1 LALKSLLTAAVCASA
16 SAAVLCL
23 PAVQAQVRRP
33 SPSVIP
39 KSLVDLRA
47 QDSRVDRMMRDG
59 NLRVRNAQ
67 PDKLVPGRRIERTDQ
82 FIRGVRVF
90 GADVTRQLDRGQT
103 VSVFGTLYDGLVVD
117 TTPAVTELEA
127 RGRVEEAAGV
137 RLGSSRAGELMV
149 LPREDGTANLTWR
162 VRAATGDDLRE
173 YFVDAHTGAIIFDYS
188 DLQTQSAVGAATGV
202 LGDPKKVSALRI
214 GSTFGLQDALRP
226 PSIRTY
232 DMKGDPF
239 RTRDVVNGRVQL
251 TQADLGSDTDN
262 KWEDGAL
269 SDTHAYSG
277 FTYDYYFKR
286 FNRRGIND
294 ANLRMESLVHPVR
307 RSDYSLY
314 GTTFSSYFANAVY
327 YGGGL
332 MAYGVGLPA
341 GVTSSGR
348 NWNYTSGAI
357 DIVAH
362 EITHGV
368 TEYTSDLI
376 YLNESGAL
384 NESFSDIMGTAVEFF
399 FQAAGDGV
407 LRADYL
413 CGEDIARGSTGNGI
427 RSMASPID
435 RGHPDHYS
443 IRYTGTADGGGVHS
457 NSGIPNHVFYLA
469 IEGGTNRVSGLGVE
483 GVGAA
488 NRVQIETVFYRAV
501 TQLLPAN
508 ATFSM
513 ARAATI
519 QAARDLYGSGSAAE
533 RAITQAWTAVG
544 VN

>member
-1 LALKSLLTAAVCASA
+1 
-16 SAAVLCL
+16 
-23 PAVQAQVRRP
+23 
-33 SPSVIP
+33 
-39 KSLVDLRA
+39 
-47 QDSRVDRMMRDG
+47 M
-59 NLRVRNAQ
+59 
-67 PDKLVPGRRIERTDQ
+67 
-82 FIRGVRVF
+82 
-90 GADVTRQLDRGQT
+90 DVWCW
-103 VSVFGTLYDGLVVD
+103 
-117 TTPAVTELEA
+117 
-127 RGRVEEAAGV
+127 
-137 RLGSSRAGELMV
+137 
-149 LPREDGTANLTWR
+149 AN
-162 VRAATGDDLRE
+162 
-173 YFVDAHTGAIIFDYS
+173 S
-188 DLQTQSAVGAATGV
+188 
-202 LGDPKKVSALRI
+202 
-214 GSTFGLQDALRP
+214 
-226 PSIRTY
+226 
-232 DMKGDPF
+232 
-239 RTRDVVNGRVQL
+239 
-251 TQADLGSDTDN
+251 DLGSDNDN
-262 KWEDGAL
+262 TWEDGAL
-269 SDTHAYSG
+269 SDTHSYSG
-277 FTYDYYFKR
+277 FTYDYYYKR

-307 RSDYSLY
+307 RTDYNLY
-314 GTTFSSYFANAVY
+314 GGTFPAFFANAVY
-327 YGGGL
+327 YGGGR

-368 TEYTSDLI
+368 TDYTSDLI

-399 FQAAGDGV
+399 FQPAGDGL
-407 LRADYL
+407 LRAEYL
-413 CGEDIARGSTGNGI
+413 CGEDIARGTTNGI
-427 RSMASPID
+427 RSLASPID

-443 IRYTGTADGGGVHS
+443 IRFTGTSDGGGVHT

-508 ATFSM
+508 ATFTM

-533 RAITQAWTAVG
+533 RAMVQAWTAVG

>member
-1 LALKSLLTAAVCASA
+1 MH
-16 SAAVLCL
+16 
-23 PAVQAQVRRP
+23 PR
-33 SPSVIP
+33 
-39 KSLVDLRA
+39 
-47 QDSRVDRMMRDG
+47 
-59 NLRVRNAQ
+59 
-67 PDKLVPGRRIERTDQ
+67 RRIERTDQ

-137 RLGSSRAGELMV
+137 RLGNSRAGELMV

-202 LGDPKKVSALRI
+202 LGDPKKVSALRL
-214 GSTFGLQDALRP
+214 GGTFGLQDALRP

-277 FTYDYYFKR
+277 FTYDYYYKR

-368 TEYTSDLI
+368 TDYTSDLI

-384 NESFSDIMGTAVEFF
+384 NESFSDIMGAAVEFF

-533 RAITQAWTAVG
+533 RAIIQAWTAVG

>member
-1 LALKSLLTAAVCASA
+1 MALKSLLTAAVCASTA
-16 SAAVLCL
+16 VALLHFPSA
-23 PAVQAQVRRP
+23 QAQGRRSIP
-33 SPSVIP
+33 GIIP
-39 KSLVDLRA
+39 KSLVGLRA
-47 QDSRVDRMMRDG
+47 EDARVDRM
-59 NLRVRNAQ
+59 LRGGDLRIRNVQA
-67 PDKLVPGRRIERTDQ
+67 DKLVPGRRIERTDQ
-82 FIRGVRVF
+82 FIAGVRVF
-90 GADVTRQLDRGQT
+90 GADVTRQLAGGQT
-103 VSVFGTLYDGLVVD
+103 VSVFGTLYEGLAVD
-117 TTPAVTELEA
+117 TVPSVPELSA
-127 RGRVEEAAGV
+127 RQRVEEAAGV
-137 RLGSSRAGELMV
+137 RLGASRAGELMV
-149 LPREDGTANLTWR
+149 LPREDGTAALTWR
-162 VRAATGDDLRE
+162 LRAATGEDLRE
-173 YFVDAHTGAIIFDYS
+173 YFVDAHTGAILFDYS

-202 LGDPKKVSALRI
+202 LGDQKKVSALRS
-214 GSTFGLQDALRP
+214 GGTFGLQDALRP

-239 RTRDVVNGRVQL
+239 RTRDVINGRVQL
-251 TQADLGSDTDN
+251 TQADLGSDSDN

-307 RSDYSLY
+307 RSDFSLY
-314 GTTFSSYFANAVY
+314 GGSFSTFFANAVY

-332 MAYGVGLPA
+332 MAYGVGHPT
-341 GVTSSGR
+341 GVTSGGR
-348 NWNYTSGAI
+348 NWNYASGAL

-399 FQAAGDGV
+399 FQPAGDGL

-413 CGEDIARGSTGNGI
+413 CAEDIARGAANGI
-427 RSMASPID
+427 RSLASPIE

-443 IRYTGTADGGGVHS
+443 IRYTGTADGGGVHI

-469 IEGGTNRVSGLGVE
+469 VEGGTNRVSGLSVE

-533 RAITQAWTAVG
+533 RAMIEAWTAVG
-544 VN
+544 VV

>member
-1 LALKSLLTAAVCASA
+1 MALKSLLTAAVCASA
-16 SAAVLCL
+16 AGVVLSL
-23 PAVQAQVRRP
+23 PAMHAQGRRQNAGI
-33 SPSVIP
+33 IP
-39 KSLVDLRA
+39 KSLVELRA
-47 QDSRVDRMMRDG
+47 QDSRVDRMKRAGD
-59 NLRVRNAQ
+59 LRVRNVAA
-67 PDKLVPGRRIERTDQ
+67 DKLVPGRRIERTDQ

-90 GADVTRQLDRGQT
+90 GADVARQLDRGQT
-103 VSVFGTLYDGLVVD
+103 VSVFGTVYDDLVVD
-117 TTPAVTELEA
+117 TTPSVPELEA
-127 RGRVEEAAGV
+127 RARVEETAGV
-137 RLGSSRAGELMV
+137 RLGASRAGELVV
-149 LPREDGTANLTWR
+149 LPREDGSAALTWR
-162 VRAATGDDLRE
+162 LRAATGEDLRE
-173 YFVDAHTGAIIFDYS
+173 YFVDAHTGAIVFDYS
-188 DLQTQSAVGAATGV
+188 DLQTQSSVGAATGV
-202 LGDPKKVSALRI
+202 LGDPKKVSAMRT
-214 GSTFGLQDALRP
+214 GSTFGLQDVLRP

-239 RTRDVVNGRVQL
+239 RTRDVINGRVQL
-251 TQADLGSDTDN
+251 APSDLASDSDN

-294 ANLRMESLVHPVR
+294 ANLRMDSLVHPVR
-307 RSDYSLY
+307 RSDFSLH
-314 GTTFSSYFANAVY
+314 GSTFSNFYANAVY

-332 MAYGVGLPA
+332 MAYGVGHPT
-341 GVTSSGR
+341 GVTSGGR
-348 NWNYTSGAI
+348 NWNYASGAI

-384 NESFSDIMGTAVEFF
+384 NESFSDIMGAAVEFF
-399 FQAAGDGV
+399 FQPAGDGL
-407 LRADYL
+407 LRADYF
-413 CGEDIARGSTGNGI
+413 CAEDIARGPGGNGI
-427 RSMASPID
+427 RSMANPIE

-443 IRYTGTADGGGVHS
+443 IRFTGSTDGGGVHI

-469 IEGGTNRVSGLGVE
+469 IEGGTNRVSGLSVE

-519 QAARDLYGSGSAAE
+519 QAARDLYGAGSAAE
-533 RAITQAWTAVG
+533 RAMTQAWTAVG

>member
-1 LALKSLLTAAVCASA
+1 MALKSLLTAAVCASA
-16 SAAVLCL
+16 SAAVLCF

-59 NLRVRNAQ
+59 DLRVRTAQ

-117 TTPAVTELEA
+117 TTPSVTELEA

-137 RLGSSRAGELMV
+137 RLGNSRAGELMV
-149 LPREDGTANLTWR
+149 LPREDGTASLTWR

-202 LGDPKKVSALRI
+202 LGDPKKVSAIRT
-214 GSTFGLQDALRP
+214 GGTFGLQDALRP

-251 TQADLGSDTDN
+251 TQSDLGSDTDN

-307 RSDYSLY
+307 RSDYALY

-399 FQAAGDGV
+399 FQPAGDGP

-413 CGEDIARGSTGNGI
+413 CAEDIARGAGNGI
-427 RSMASPID
+427 RSLASPID

-443 IRYTGTADGGGVHS
+443 IRYTGTADGGGVHT

-513 ARAATI
+513 ARAATV

-533 RAITQAWTAVG
+533 RAIIQAWTAVG

>member
-1 LALKSLLTAAVCASA
+1 MALKSLLTAAVCASA
-16 SAAVLCL
+16 AAVVLYL
-23 PAVQAQVRRP
+23 PSLHAQGRRP
-33 SPSVIP
+33 NPGIIP

-47 QDSRVDRMMRDG
+47 QDSRVDRMMRVG
-59 NLRVRNAQ
+59 ELRVRTAHA
-67 PDKLVPGRRIERTDQ
+67 DKLVPGRRIERTDQ
-82 FIRGVRVF
+82 FVGGVRVF
-90 GADVTRQLDRGQT
+90 GADVARQLDRGQT

-117 TTPAVTELEA
+117 TTPSVPELEA

-137 RLGSSRAGELMV
+137 RLGPSRAGELMV
-149 LPREDGTANLTWR
+149 LPREDGTAVLTWR

-173 YFVDAHTGAIIFDYS
+173 YFVDAHTGAIIFEYS
-188 DLQTQSAVGAATGV
+188 DLQTQSAVGAGTGV
-202 LGDPKKVSALRI
+202 LGDPKKVSAMRT
-214 GSTFGLQDALRP
+214 GGTFGLQDALRP

-251 TQADLGSDTDN
+251 TPSDLGSDSDN
-262 KWEDGAL
+262 RWEDGAL
-269 SDTHAYSG
+269 SDAHAYSG

-307 RSDYSLY
+307 RSDFSRYSS
-314 GTTFSSYFANAVY
+314 TFSTFFANAVY

-332 MAYGVGLPA
+332 MAYGVGHPP
-341 GVTSSGR
+341 GVTSGGR
-348 NWNYTSGAI
+348 NWNYASGAL

-399 FQAAGDGV
+399 FQPAGDGL

-413 CGEDIARGSTGNGI
+413 CAEDIARGAANGI
-427 RSMASPID
+427 RSLASPID

-443 IRYTGTADGGGVHS
+443 IRYTGTADGGGVHI

-469 IEGGTNRVSGLGVE
+469 IEGGTNRVSGLRVQ

-488 NRVQIETVFYRAV
+488 NRAQIETVFYRAV

-519 QAARDLYGSGSAAE
+519 QAARDLYGPGSAAE
-533 RAITQAWTAVG
+533 RSMTEAWTAVG

>member
-1 LALKSLLTAAVCASA
+1 MALKSLLTAAVCASA
-16 SAAVLCL
+16 AAVVLYL
-23 PAVQAQVRRP
+23 
-33 SPSVIP
+33 PSVHAQGRRANPDIIP
-39 KSLVDLRA
+39 RSLVDLRA
-47 QDSRVDRMMRDG
+47 QDARVDRMMRGGD
-59 NLRVRNAQ
+59 LRVRNAHA
-67 PDKLVPGRRIERTDQ
+67 DKLVPGRRIERTDQ

-90 GADVTRQLDRGQT
+90 GADVTRQLHRGQT
-103 VSVFGTLYDGLVVD
+103 VSIFGTVYDGLVVD
-117 TTPAVTELEA
+117 TAPSVPELEA
-127 RGRVEEAAGV
+127 RRRVEDVAGV
-137 RLGSSRAGELMV
+137 RLGDSRAGELVV
-149 LPREDGTANLTWR
+149 LPREDGTAALTWR

-173 YFVDAHTGAIIFDYS
+173 YFVDAHTGAIIFEYS

-202 LGDPKKVSALRI
+202 LGDPKKVSAIRI
-214 GSTFGLQDALRP
+214 GGVFGLEDALRP

-262 KWEDGAL
+262 RWEDGAL
-269 SDTHAYSG
+269 SDAHAYSG

-307 RSDYSLY
+307 RSDFSLH
-314 GTTFSSYFANAVY
+314 GSTFSTFFANAVY

-341 GVTSSGR
+341 GVTSNGR
-348 NWNYTSGAI
+348 NWNYASGAI

-368 TEYTSDLI
+368 TDYTSDLI
-376 YLNESGAL
+376 YRNESGAL

-399 FQAAGDGV
+399 FQLAGDGL

-413 CGEDIARGSTGNGI
+413 IAEDIARGAGNGI
-427 RSMASPID
+427 RSMASPIE

-443 IRYTGTADGGGVHS
+443 IRFTGTADNGGVHI

-469 IEGGTNRVSGLGVE
+469 IEGGTNRVSGLRVE

-519 QAARDLYGSGSAAE
+519 QAARDLYGPGSAAE
-533 RAITQAWTAVG
+533 RSMTEAWTAVG